1 MAIGIRPAELF
12 FLISGKDSASPL
24 GVVLP
29 HSSVPIEKLNE
40 GFGGTLGVPQA
51 VVYPIDEDG
60 NIIGLPSWVSE

>member
-1 MAIGIRPAELF
+1 MA
-12 FLISGKDSASPL
+12 
-24 GVVLP
+24 LP

>member
-1 MAIGIRPAELF
+1 MA
-12 FLISGKDSASPL
+12 
-24 GVVLP
+24 LP

-40 GFGGTLGVPQA
+40 GFGGTPGVPQA